1 MSAFHHL
8 SRTMSACRRLSI
20 LGIGIMATVFFLIA
34 CTVTLPE
41 PAALPSAAPA
51 ETAALRIS
59 TTTDFIADWV
69 SEVGGPQV
77 SVTPILPTGA
87 DPHHYQPG
95 PQDVALWSQADLVY
109 QVGLGLEANWVTDL
123 IEATHDGNTKVI
135 AVGELVD
142 VLTTDHAHHDEHDDA
157 HHDEHDDA
165 HHDEHD
171 DAHHDEHDDAH
182 HDEHDDAHHDEHDD
196 THAAEYPD
204 PHFWLDPVRV
214 QAVVTA
220 IALHLSDLA
229 PEHAEAF
236 QARAV
241 AYNTELD
248 ALHTWI
254 SAQVEHIPAEA
265 RLLVTGHDFM
275 LYFAQRYGFTM
286 VGSMTGDT
294 DTAHAHEAPAHDLA
308 TLAEQISEL
317 GIKAIFVE
325 HGHQHELAQR
335 IAEEAN
341 LQQEVRFLLV
351 SLGSPGSGADSY
363 IDMMRT
369 NTETLVEALQ

>member
-1 MSAFHHL
+1 MLFRSEH
-8 SRTMSACRRLSI
+8 
-20 LGIGIMATVFFLIA
+20 
-34 CTVTLPE
+34 
-41 PAALPSAAPA
+41 
-51 ETAALRIS
+51 
-59 TTTDFIADWV
+59 AD
-69 SEVGGPQV
+69 
-77 SVTPILPTGA
+77 A
-87 DPHHYQPG
+87 
-95 PQDVALWSQADLVY
+95 
-109 QVGLGLEANWVTDL
+109 
-123 IEATHDGNTKVI
+123 
-135 AVGELVD
+135 
-142 VLTTDHAHHDEHDDA
+142 
-157 HHDEHDDA
+157 
-165 HHDEHD
+165 
-171 DAHHDEHDDAH
+171 
-182 HDEHDDAHHDEHDD
+182 
-196 THAAEYPD
+196 YPD

-214 QAVVTA
+214 QDVVTA

-254 SAQVEHIPAEA
+254 SAQVGHIPAEA

-294 DTAHAHEAPAHDLA
+294 DTDHAHEAPAHDLA
-308 TLAEQISEL
+308 ILAEQISEL
-317 GIKAIFVE
+317 GVKAIFIE

-363 IDMMRT
+363 IGMMRT